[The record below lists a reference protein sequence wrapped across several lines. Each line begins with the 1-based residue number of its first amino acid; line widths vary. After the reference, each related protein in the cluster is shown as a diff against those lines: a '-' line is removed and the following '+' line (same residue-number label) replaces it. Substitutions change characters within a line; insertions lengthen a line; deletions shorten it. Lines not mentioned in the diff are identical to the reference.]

1 MLTNH
6 FWYMPDAFSQEE
18 CDYLERKGEQAF
30 NTHPIDGFHFGE
42 DPSKRSSSISWVHDD
57 FAMNLVDQIGNTAN
71 VDAGWMFHLI
81 RPEAI
86 QYTLYEKG
94 DEYAWHTDGHQD
106 QYAAKHLV
114 EKSIDPM
121 PLNKTTNPLLA
132 GLVRKVSLTVNLS
145 FPEDYEDGTLELHF
159 HNQTHVFDQC
169 PRGSAI
175 AFPSFIHHRVAPV
188 TNGIRKT
195 AVMWL
200 NGPPLR

>member
-6 FWYMPDAFSQEE
+6 FWFMPNAFTQEE
-18 CDYLERKGEQAF
+18 CDYLEQKSQEAF
-30 NTHPIDGFHFGE
+30 DTHAIDGFHFGE
-42 DPSKRSSSISWVHDD
+42 DPSKRSSSISWVHD
-57 FAMNLVDQIGNTAN
+57 NLAIDMVEHVGNTAN

-94 DEYAWHTDGHQD
+94 DEYDWHTDGHQD
-106 QYAAKHLV
+106 EYAAKRLV
-114 EKSIDPM
+114 QKSTDPM
-121 PLNKTTNPLLA
+121 PLNQTTNPLLA

-145 FPEDYEDGTLELHF
+145 SPEDYENGTLELDF
-159 HNQTHVFDQC
+159 HNERHVFDKS

-175 AFPSFIHHRVAPV
+175 VFPSFIHHRVTPV
-188 TNGIRKT
+188 TKGIRKT